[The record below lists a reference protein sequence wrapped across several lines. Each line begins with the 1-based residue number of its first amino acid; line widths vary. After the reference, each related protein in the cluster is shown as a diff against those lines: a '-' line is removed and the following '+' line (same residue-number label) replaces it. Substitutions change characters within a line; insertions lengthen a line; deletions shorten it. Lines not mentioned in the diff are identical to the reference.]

1 MECRVGLNGGT
12 SNNMGH
18 QGRRTTTHHH
28 QSPKVWES
36 SRMRVKCLEIA
47 NFRKLESVRIELSDH
62 TTLLVGANNS
72 GKTSAMDALKQ
83 FLGSD
88 SFKLSDFTLFH
99 LPRIR
104 QIGEG
109 WEAAAAPTTLG
120 GAPPPPPGDDFQ
132 TMAEWSNFL
141 PHLDLWIEAG
151 QHEMYRAPE
160 LLPLLDDYCGGVGVR
175 LRLEPRDIPTLV
187 QDYLKAREAVERTR
201 SAEAVESKRPRLRPM
216 NLVEFLEASV
226 GTYFG
231 VSAYRLDPHQVSG
244 QINFFGNVVGAPLKP
259 QADPSVA
266 QPQIVGEDS
275 EPIARSILSKL
286 IQVDI
291 IGAQRGLHNDDSA
304 ATLSSSIAS
313 YYQEHLDFAKHPT
326 PDDLGAIRA
335 TQEAS
340 KIFDERLQEIFRPP
354 LAEVARMGYPG
365 TANPEPIIKT
375 DMRLT
380 DGLERESVLRYRVGT
395 PSDDQ
400 DAILFELSEGLNGLG
415 YQNLVLMIFRL
426 MSFRDR
432 RLRLG
437 KSSMVASD
445 SPERVPIHLVLV
457 EEPEAHLH
465 AQVQQV
471 FINQAY
477 STLTTYSARNDY
489 ANLTTQLV
497 VSTHSSHIAHEL
509 EFDEIRYFC
518 RGVPDD
524 DKPVPTTVVKSLAR
538 VFGSDDDTAR
548 FVKRY
553 LKVNHCNLFFADAA
567 ILLEGAAER
576 ILLPSFV
583 AKEHPKIAQC
593 FVEYLEIGGAHAHRL
608 KGLLLELAIPTL
620 VITDIDATG
629 VDGKKAQPE
638 LGANQTSGSDALRL
652 WLEASSSVDDLLNLA
667 EADKVSRGPTDVGV
681 RFAYQVAIDA
691 RLNDVEPVSMLP
703 STFEDAL
710 VIENLDLFATMTGT
724 GLLRKF
730 ATAVKEAAKESD
742 LSTLAKNL
750 YDAIEGRD
758 KAEFALEMLLSIED
772 AEAVVVPGYISDGLR
787 WLESEVS
794 KLPLLPSSEVS
805 DVGAATVG
813 QA

>member
-1 MECRVGLNGGT
+1 M
-12 SNNMGH
+12 
-18 QGRRTTTHHH
+18 
-28 QSPKVWES
+28 
-36 SRMRVKCLEIA
+36 EIA
-47 NFRKLESVRIELSDH
+47 NFRKLESVRIDLSDQ

-83 FLGSD
+83 FLGND
-88 SFKLSDFTLFH
+88 SFKLSDFTLFY

-104 QIGEG
+104 KIGEG
-109 WEAAAAPTTLG
+109 WEAAAAPPQG
-120 GAPPPPPGDDFQ
+120 GKPLPAPDEGFQ
-132 TMAEWSNFL
+132 TIVEWLSIL

-151 QHEMYRAPE
+151 QHELYRAPE

-175 LRLEPRDIPTLV
+175 LRLEPKNIPTLV
-187 QDYLKAREAVERTR
+187 KDYLKAREAVELTR
-201 SAEAVESKRPRLRPM
+201 GREADKSKRPHLRPM
-216 NLVEFLEASV
+216 NLVEFLEPNV

-231 VSAYRLDPHQVSG
+231 IRVYRLDPHLVSG
-244 QINFFGNVVGAPLKP
+244 EITFAGNLVGGPLKP
-259 QADPSVA
+259 GSDPSAA
-266 QPQIVGEDS
+266 QPQPVGEDS
-275 EPIARSILSKL
+275 EPLSRTILNKL
-286 IQVDI
+286 VRVDV
-291 IGAQRGLHNDDSA
+291 IGAQRGLQDDASTV
-304 ATLSSSIAS
+304 TLSSSIAS
-313 YYQEHLDFAKHPT
+313 YYKEHLDFAKYPT
-326 PDDLGAIRA
+326 PDDLEAIHA
-335 TQEAS
+335 TQKAS
-340 KIFDERLQEIFRPP
+340 RIFDERLQEVFRPP

-395 PSDDQ
+395 PRNIEDETF
-400 DAILFELSEGLNGLG
+400 FELSEGLNGLG

-437 KSSMVASD
+437 KSSKAASD

-471 FINQAY
+471 FIKQAY
-477 STLTTYSARNDY
+477 STLTTYY
-489 ANLTTQLV
+489 AEAEAEYAGLRTQLV

-518 RGVPDD
+518 RGVAAD
-524 DKPVPTTVVKSLAR
+524 DKSVPTTVVKSLGR
-538 VFGSDDDTAR
+538 VFGSKDHTAR

-583 AKEHPKIAQC
+583 AQAHPKIAQC

-608 KGLLLELAIPTL
+608 KGLLVELAIPTL

-629 VDGKKAQPE
+629 PDGKKVRPQR
-638 LGANQTSGSDALRL
+638 GKSQTSGSDALKS
-652 WLEASSSVDDLLNLA
+652 WLEAPSSLDLLLDLD
-667 EADKVSRGPTDVGV
+667 EEGKVFCGPTNVGV
-681 RFAYQVAIDA
+681 RFAYQTPVDA
-691 RLNDVEPVSMLP
+691 RLDGTGSAVVLP
-703 STFEDAL
+703 STFEDA
-710 VIENLDLFATMTGT
+710 VVVENLGLFASMTGT
-724 GLLRKF
+724 GLLGKF
-730 ATAVKEAAKESD
+730 ATAVKTAAQTGD
-742 LSTLAKNL
+742 LSALSEDL
-750 YDAIEGRD
+750 YNAIEGRD

-772 AEAVVVPGYISDGLR
+772 EMALTVPGYIREGLR
-787 WLESEVS
+787 WLEAEVS
-794 KLPLLPSSEVS
+794 KLPLMPSVDVS
-805 DVGAATVG
+805 DVGSETG
-813 QA
+813 GRL

>member
-1 MECRVGLNGGT
+1 MGLG
-12 SNNMGH
+12 
-18 QGRRTTTHHH
+18 
-28 QSPKVWES
+28 S
-36 SRMRVKCLEIA
+36 SRVKIKCLEIA
-47 NFRKLESVRIELSDH
+47 NFRKLQSVRIDLSGQ

-104 QIGEG
+104 EIGEG
-109 WEAAAAPTTLG
+109 WEASAASTAPG
-120 GAPPPPPGDDFQ
+120 EAPPPPPGEDFQ
-132 TMAEWSNFL
+132 TMAEWWSIL

-151 QHEMYRAPE
+151 EHEMYRAPE
-160 LLPLLDDYCGGVGVR
+160 LLPLLDAYCGGVGVR
-175 LRLEPRDIPTLV
+175 LRLEPKNIPTLV
-187 QDYLKAREAVERTR
+187 KDYLKAREAVERTR
-201 SAEAVESKRPRLRPM
+201 NGEVEEVKRPRLRPM
-216 NLVEFLEASV
+216 NLIEFLEASV

-231 VSAYRLDPHQVSG
+231 ISAYQLDPHQVSG
-244 QINFFGNVVGAPLKP
+244 EINFAGNLVGAPLAP
-259 QADPSVA
+259 QRDPAAA
-266 QPQIVGEDS
+266 QPQFVGEDS

-286 IQVDI
+286 IHVDV
-291 IGAQRGLHNDDSA
+291 IGAQRGLQNDHSA
-304 ATLSSSIAS
+304 VTLSSSIAS
-313 YYQEHLDFAKHPT
+313 YYREHLDFAKHPT

-335 TQEAS
+335 TQDAS
-340 KIFDERLQEIFRPP
+340 KVFDERLQEVFRRP

-400 DAILFELSEGLNGLG
+400 DTTHFELSEGLNGLG

-437 KSSMVASD
+437 KSSSAVPD

-477 STLTTYSARNDY
+477 STLTTYSAQEDY
-489 ANLTTQLV
+489 AGLTTQLV

-509 EFDEIRYFC
+509 EYNEIRYFC
-518 RGVPDD
+518 RGVLAD

-553 LKVNHCNLFFADAA
+553 LKVNHCNLLFADAA

-583 AKEHPKIAQC
+583 ANSHPKIAQC

-608 KGLLLELAIPTL
+608 RGLLVELAIPTL

-629 VDGKKAQPE
+629 TDGKKAQPQR
-638 LGANQTSGSDALRL
+638 GANQTSGSDALRL
-652 WLEASSSVDDLLNLA
+652 WLESSPSVDDLLALA
-667 EADKVSRGPTDVGV
+667 EEDKVFRGPTDVGV
-681 RFAYQVAIDA
+681 RFTYQVAV
-691 RLNDVEPVSMLP
+691 DVCLDGAEPVTMLP
-703 STFEDAL
+703 STFEDAV
-710 VIENLDLFATMTGT
+710 VIENLELFATMTGT
-724 GLLRKF
+724 GLLGKF
-730 ATAVKEAAKESD
+730 AAAVKAAAEAGD
-742 LSTLAKNL
+742 LSTLAESL
-750 YDAIEGRD
+750 YDAIKDRG
-758 KAEFALEMLLSIED
+758 KAEFALEMLLCIE
-772 AEAVVVPGYISDGLR
+772 EEGAVVVPGYISEGLR

-794 KLPLLPSSEVS
+794 KLPVLPSSEVS
-805 DVGAATVG
+805 DVGAATAG

>member
-1 MECRVGLNGGT
+1 
-12 SNNMGH
+12 
-18 QGRRTTTHHH
+18 
-28 QSPKVWES
+28 
-36 SRMRVKCLEIA
+36 MRVKCLEIA
-47 NFRKLESVRIELSDH
+47 NFRKLESVRIDLSDQ

-99 LPRIR
+99 LSRIR
-104 QIGEG
+104 EIGEG
-109 WEAAAAPTTLG
+109 WEAAAAPTAPG
-120 GAPPPPPGDDFQ
+120 EAPPPPPEDGFQ
-132 TMAEWSNFL
+132 TMAEWSSFL
-141 PHLDLWIEAG
+141 PHLDLWIEAAE
-151 QHEMYRAPE
+151 HELYRAPE
-160 LLPLLDDYCGGVGVR
+160 LLPLLDAYCGGVGVR
-175 LRLEPRDIPTLV
+175 LRLEPKNIPTLV
-187 QDYLKAREAVERTR
+187 KNYLKAREAVERTR
-201 SAEAVESKRPRLRPM
+201 SGEAEESKRPRLRPM
-216 NLVEFLEASV
+216 NLVEFLETNV
-226 GTYFG
+226 GTYFS
-231 VSAYRLDPHQVSG
+231 VRAYRLDPHQVSG
-244 QINFFGNVVGAPLKP
+244 EIDFAGNLVGAPLTEQP
-259 QADPSVA
+259 DPSAA
-266 QPQIVGEDS
+266 QPQHLS
-275 EPIARSILSKL
+275 EGSESIAPSVLGKL
-286 IQVDI
+286 IHVDV
-291 IGAQRGLHNDDSA
+291 IGAQRGLQNDDSA
-304 ATLSSSIAS
+304 VTLSSSIAS
-313 YYQEHLDFAKHPT
+313 YYKEHLDFAKYPT
-326 PDDLGAIRA
+326 PQDLKAIRA

-340 KIFDERLQEIFRPP
+340 KIFDVRLQEVFRSP

-365 TANPEPIIKT
+365 AANPEPLIKT

-380 DGLERESVLRYRVGT
+380 DGLVHESVLRYRVGT

-400 DAILFELSEGLNGLG
+400 DTGLFELPEGLNGLG

-437 KSSMVASD
+437 KSAMAASD

-477 STLTTYSARNDY
+477 STLTAYSTQDDY
-489 ANLTTQLV
+489 ADLTTQLV

-509 EFDEIRYFC
+509 EFEEIRYFC
-518 RGVPDD
+518 RGVPAD

-583 AKEHPKIAQC
+583 AREHPQIAQC

-608 KGLLLELAIPTL
+608 KDLLVELAIPTL

-629 VDGKKAQPE
+629 TKGKKVRPKRDA
-638 LGANQTSGSDALRL
+638 GQTSGSDALRL
-652 WLEASSSVDDLLNLA
+652 WLKAPPAVDNLLDLA
-667 EADKVSRGPTDVGV
+667 EQDKVSTGPTGVGV
-681 RFAYQVAIDA
+681 RFAYQVAVEA
-691 RLNDVEPVSMLP
+691 RLDGASPVEMLP
-703 STFEDAL
+703 STFEDAV
-710 VIENLDLFATMTGT
+710 VIENLELFVTMTGT
-724 GLLRKF
+724 GLLGKF
-730 ATAVKEAAKESD
+730 SAAVQAAAAAGD
-742 LSTLAKNL
+742 LSTLAERL
-750 YDAIEGRD
+750 YEAISNRD
-758 KAEFALEMLLSIED
+758 KAEFALEILLSIED
-772 AEAVVVPGYISDGLR
+772 EKSVVAPGYIGEGLR

-794 KLPLLPSSEVS
+794 KLPLLPSVEVS
-805 DVGAATVG
+805 DASAAMEG